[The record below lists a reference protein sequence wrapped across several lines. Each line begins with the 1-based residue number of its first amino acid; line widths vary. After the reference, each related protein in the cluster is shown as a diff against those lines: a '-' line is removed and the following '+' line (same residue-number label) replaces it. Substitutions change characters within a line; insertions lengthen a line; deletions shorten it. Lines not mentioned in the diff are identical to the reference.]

1 MENGFYALLPLLGI
15 LALIK
20 RVRDNREMKSSGT
33 KLEETRPPSFQPPDK
48 NGSFIRDP
56 LKQKEIVWDELIRL
70 HRNRNWRFG
79 VFENQN
85 YVESTFQIS
94 ENTDAL
100 YHYLIYDQQLHFDV
114 SVIDSFPPEITTDL
128 FVLAAHF
135 NNLLTFG
142 KVVVN
147 VNKNYVHF
155 SFQNELSLYSALPE
169 KIELDLIRH
178 YQISKDVYWAF
189 QKFVSEREEP
199 VIIISELMNKYKMRQ
214 ENTENS

>member
-1 MENGFYALLPLLGI
+1 MENGYYALLPLLGI

-20 RVRDNREMKSSGT
+20 RVRDSWYPKSTET
-33 KLEETRPPSFQPPDK
+33 KLEESQTASFQLPDK
-48 NGSFIRDP
+48 KGELLRDP
-56 LKQKEIVWDELIRL
+56 SQQKEYVWNEIIQL

-85 YVESTFQIS
+85 YLESTFQIS
-94 ENTDAL
+94 ENTDAF
-100 YHYLIYDQQLHFDV
+100 YHYLIYDQHLHFDV

-155 SFQNELSLYSALPE
+155 SFQNELSLYSVLPE

>member
-20 RVRDNREMKSSGT
+20 RVRDYWANNKTESKM
-33 KLEETRPPSFQPPDK
+33 EEPRPPSFQPPYK
-48 NGSFIRDP
+48 SYSFIQDP
-56 LKQKEIVWDELIRL
+56 SQQKEYIWNEIIQL

-85 YVESTFQIS
+85 YLESTFQIS
-94 ENTDAL
+94 GNTDAF
-100 YHYLIYDQQLHFDV
+100 YHYLIYDQHLHFDV

>member
-1 MENGFYALLPLLGI
+1 MEKGFYALLPLLGI

-20 RVRDNREMKSSGT
+20 RVRDNREMKSYAT
-33 KLEETRPPSFQPPDK
+33 KLKEPRTPSFQPPDK

-56 LKQKEIVWDELIRL
+56 LRQKEIVWNELIRL
-70 HRNRNWRFG
+70 HKNHNWRFG

-100 YHYLIYDQQLHFDV
+100 YHYLIYNQQLHFDV
-114 SVIDSFPPEITTDL
+114 SVIDSFLPEITTDL

-142 KVVVN
+142 KVVVD
-147 VNKNYVHF
+147 VNKNFVDF

-169 KIELDLIRH
+169 KIELDLSRH

-189 QKFVSEREEP
+189 HKFVSEREEP
-199 VIIISELMNKYKMRQ
+199 VIIIGDLMNKYKMHQ
-214 ENTENS
+214 ENTENT

>member
-20 RVRDNREMKSSGT
+20 RVRDSWYHKSTET
-33 KLEETRPPSFQPPDK
+33 KLEERQTPSFQMPDK
-48 NGSFIRDP
+48 KGELLRDP
-56 LKQKEIVWDELIRL
+56 SQQKKTVWDELIRQ
-70 HRNRNWRFG
+70 HRHGNWRFG

-85 YVESTFQIS
+85 YVESTFPIS
-94 ENTDAL
+94 ENTDAF
-100 YHYLIYDQQLHFDV
+100 YHYLIYDQHLHFDV

-155 SFQNELSLYSALPE
+155 SFQNELSLYSVLPE
-169 KIELDLIRH
+169 KIELDLSRH

-189 QKFVSEREEP
+189 QKFVSERDEP

-214 ENTENS
+214 ENTENN

>member
-20 RVRDNREMKSSGT
+20 RVRDNRYQKSPEI
-33 KLEETRPPSFQPPDK
+33 KLEEPRTPSFQPPDK
-48 NGSFIRDP
+48 TESFIRDP
-56 LKQKEIVWDELIRL
+56 SRQKEIVWEELIRL
-70 HRNRNWRFG
+70 HRNHNWRFG

-100 YHYLIYDQQLHFDV
+100 YHYLIYNQQLHFDV
-114 SVIDSFPPEITTDL
+114 NVIDSFPPEITTDL

-142 KVVVN
+142 KVVVD
-147 VNKNYVHF
+147 VNKNYVEF
-155 SFQNELSLYSALPE
+155 SFQNELSLYSVFPE
-169 KIELDLIRH
+169 KIELDFARH

-199 VIIISELMNKYKMRQ
+199 VIIIGELMNKHKMRRD
-214 ENTENS
+214 NKGNN

>member
-1 MENGFYALLPLLGI
+1 MENGLYALLPLLDI

-20 RVRDNREMKSSGT
+20 RVRDNRYQKSPEI
-33 KLEETRPPSFQPPDK
+33 KLEEPRTPSFQPPHK

-94 ENTDAL
+94 ENTDAI
-100 YHYLIYDQQLHFDV
+100 YHYLIYDQHLHFDV
-114 SVIDSFPPEITTDL
+114 NVIDSFPPEITTDL

-142 KVVVN
+142 KVVVD
-147 VNKNYVHF
+147 VNKNYVYF
-155 SFQNELSLYSALPE
+155 SFQNELLFYSVFPE
-169 KIELDLIRH
+169 KIELDLSRH

-189 QKFVSEREEP
+189 QKFMTEREEP
-199 VIIISELMNKYKMRQ
+199 VIIIGDLMNKYKMRQ
-214 ENTENS
+214 ENTNEN